1 MVNNTNRTFNNSIHV
16 NFKNEKLALK
26 KKIQL
31 EFFFLAG
38 KESVIT
44 SECVIRN

>member
-31 EFFFLAG
+31 EFFFFWLEKKVLSQA
-38 KESVIT
+38 
-44 SECVIRN
+44 NA